1 MKKQLLTVMLAGFA
15 LSACQTQQPLPLAQN
30 VPAAQTLPLTSAQT
44 KAAAQ
49 VNTQSN
55 SQSTQVQAKASAAP
69 TARTSPQLTVKK
81 PAAPASPAP
90 VAQPVASQPV
100 APAPAQTAA
109 PAKSDTQVLISAN
122 YNTNTL
128 VAGLRANAGQSE
140 AQAIAQ
146 RHNLAIERYIA
157 GIRTV
162 VFKTQ
167 GQNVPELLK
176 ALQGESA
183 LEYVEADQIASQ
195 KPDSE
200 KTVTESFKLH
210 AAEIVN
216 DKYFSQ
222 QYSLSAM
229 HVPQAW
235 DVSKGAGTVVAVID
249 TGVDISHPDLK
260 SRVLPGYDAFSRK
273 EGAKA
278 GDVSRLNYFVE
289 SYKHG
294 SHVAGIIAAEAN
306 NGQGIAG
313 VAPEAKILPI
323 KIFPDLTDI
332 IKSFIA
338 PDKDE
343 SQTIVSILAD
353 AIVWAA
359 DHGANVINM
368 SLAVNEQ
375 SATIERAVKYALDKD
390 VTVVVA
396 AGNSRHEDNARNYLA
411 AIDGVIGVG
420 ATDQNNEVTYF
431 SNSGDYVAVAAP
443 GLDIV
448 SSVPS
453 FLGFNPYVKM
463 SGTSMAAP
471 NVAGVAALLRS
482 KFGATATP
490 AWIKQRLEASATDEG
505 DKGRDDLYGYGLVDA
520 YKALGGQDPTP

>member
-30 VPAAQTLPLTSAQT
+30 VPAAQTLPLTSAQ
-44 KAAAQ
+44 
-49 VNTQSN
+49 VNTQTS
-55 SQSTQVQAKASAAP
+55 SQSAQAQAKASIAP

-81 PAAPASPAP
+81 PATPASTAP
-90 VAQPVASQPV
+90 IAQPIASQAV
-100 APAPAQTAA
+100 APAPTAA
-109 PAKSDTQVLISAN
+109 PAKSDTQPQVLISAN
-122 YNTNTL
+122 YNTETL
-128 VAGLRANAGQSE
+128 VAGLRSNAGQSE

-146 RHNLAIERYIA
+146 RHHLAIERYIA

-162 VFKTQ
+162 VYKTQ
-167 GQNVPELLK
+167 GQSVADLLQ
-176 ALQGESA
+176 ALRSETA

-210 AAEIVN
+210 AADIVN

-235 DVSKGAGTVVAVID
+235 DMSKGAGTVVAVID

-278 GDVSRLNYFVE
+278 GDVSRLNYFVS

-375 SATIERAVKYALDKD
+375 SATIERAVKYALDKN

-411 AIDGVIGVG
+411 AINGVIGVG
-420 ATDQNNEVTYF
+420 ATDQNNEITYF

-471 NVAGVAALLRS
+471 NVAGVVALLRS
-482 KFGATATP
+482 KFGTTATP

-505 DKGRDDLYGYGLVDA
+505 EKGRDDLYGYGLVDA
-520 YKALGGQDPTP
+520 YKALGGQDATP

>member
-1 MKKQLLTVMLAGFA
+1 MKKQLLTVVLAGFA
-15 LSACQTQQPLPLAQN
+15 LSACQTQQSPTQLA
-30 VPAAQTLPLTSAQT
+30 PAQTLPLVAAEAPTPANPVVAPRAAQT
-44 KAAAQ
+44 Q
-49 VNTQSN
+49 TGVR
-55 SQSTQVQAKASAAP
+55 
-69 TARTSPQLTVKK
+69 TAPQLSTVKK
-81 PAAPASPAP
+81 PAAQTPAAP
-90 VAQPVASQPV
+90 VPATSSVAT
-100 APAPAQTAA
+100 PAAA
-109 PAKSDTQVLISAN
+109 PTAEVQISAN
-122 YNTNTL
+122 YNTETL
-128 VAGLRANAGQSE
+128 VAGLRSSAGQTE

-146 RHNLAIERYIA
+146 RHHLAIERYIS

-167 GQNVPELLK
+167 GQAVPALLE
-176 ALQGESA
+176 ALRAEKS
-183 LEYVEADQIASQ
+183 LEYVEADQVATQ
-195 KPDSE
+195 KPDAE
-200 KTVTESFKLH
+200 KAVTESFRIK
-210 AAEIVN
+210 ADEEVN

-235 DVSKGAGTVVAVID
+235 SLSKGAGTVVAVID
-249 TGVDISHPDLK
+249 TGVDIDHPDLK
-260 SRVLPGYDAFSRK
+260 NRVLPGYDAFSQK

-278 GDVSRLNYFVE
+278 GDVSSLNYFVE

-306 NGQGIAG
+306 NGKGIAG

-338 PDKDE
+338 PDNGD

-368 SLAVNEQ
+368 SLAVNEE
-375 SATIERAVKYALDKD
+375 SATLDRAVQYALAKN

-420 ATDQNNEVTYF
+420 ATDQNNDVTYF

-443 GLDIV
+443 GLDVI

-453 FLGFNPYVKM
+453 FLGINPYVKM

-482 KFGATATP
+482 KFGDLATP

-505 DKGRDDLYGYGLVDA
+505 DTGRDDLYGYGLVDA
-520 YKALGGQDPTP
+520 YKALEN